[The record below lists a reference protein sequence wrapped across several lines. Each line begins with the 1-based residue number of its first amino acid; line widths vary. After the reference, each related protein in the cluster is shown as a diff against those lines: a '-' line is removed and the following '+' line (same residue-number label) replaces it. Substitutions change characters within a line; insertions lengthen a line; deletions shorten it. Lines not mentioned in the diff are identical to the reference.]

1 MEQPGA
7 EKTILVV
14 DDEEAVVEFV
24 TALLED
30 MGFRVLRAY
39 EGRSAL
45 EIAQAQHPDLILSDI
60 MMPIMDGIKF
70 FNSLK
75 KNPETA
81 SIPVVAI
88 TSFVERHPL
97 KSLLS
102 VGFKDVICKPFNKED
117 VIRTVQSLLGD
128 EGQ

>member
-1 MEQPGA
+1 MS
-7 EKTILVV
+7 KKILLV
-14 DDEEAVVEFV
+14 DDDHDVLD
-24 TALLED
+24 LLEVILFRRYD
-30 MGFRVLRAY
+30 IVPALNGF
-39 EGRSAL
+39 EGL
-45 EIAQAQHPDLILSDI
+45 TKAQEVSPDLILTDI

>member
-60 MMPIMDGIKF
+60 MMPIMDGIE
-70 FNSLK
+70 LYHRLRQD
-75 KNPETA
+75 PQTA
-81 SIPVVAI
+81 DIPVILMTAGRTPALRNNV
-88 TSFVERHPL
+88 R
-97 KSLLS
+97 LLA
-102 VGFKDVICKPFNKED
+102 KPFDLED
-117 VIRTVQSLLGD
+117 LVTAIHCLLRAA
-128 EGQ
+128 